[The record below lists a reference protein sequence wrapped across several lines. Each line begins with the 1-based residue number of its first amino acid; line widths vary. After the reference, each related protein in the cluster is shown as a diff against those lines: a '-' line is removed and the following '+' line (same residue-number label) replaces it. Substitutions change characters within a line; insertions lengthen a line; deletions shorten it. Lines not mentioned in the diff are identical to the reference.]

1 MKRGH
6 MPQDSLLS
14 LEERRT
20 KYSVPALEK
29 ALDVLEYLS
38 EQAVPLTQA
47 QLARALSRQA
57 GEIFRMLACLES
69 RGYLRREPVTG
80 GYSLTLKL
88 FELSRTH
95 SPYEVLLK
103 AAQPLMRSLAED
115 LRESCHLCV
124 LHRDRVLV
132 LAQEESPKPFRL
144 SVEVGSL
151 HSPLHTTSGR
161 VLLASMEEAEREEV
175 LVRDLEWRREKPAQ
189 RAAFSKR
196 LAAIRARGYERSE
209 GERFVGGLD
218 IGVPVGTADSSIKAA
233 LTIATLKEKSG
244 PDLETMLPAL
254 QACADVIA
262 VHAGLKREEGVPDA
276 DAANRS
282 PQV

>member
-1 MKRGH
+1 

-47 QLARALSRQA
+47 QLARALNRQA

-69 RGYLRREPVTG
+69 RGYLRREPLTG
-80 GYSLTLKL
+80 AYSLTLKL
-88 FELSRTH
+88 FELSRAH

-103 AAQPLMRSLAED
+103 AAQPLMRSLVED

-132 LAQEESPKPFRL
+132 LAQEESPRPFRL
-144 SVEVGSL
+144 SVEIGSL

-161 VLLASMEEAEREEV
+161 VLLAGMEEGELEE
-175 LVRDLEWRREKPAQ
+175 LLMRDLEWRREKPAV
-189 RAAFSKR
+189 RAAFMKR

-218 IGVPVGTADSSIKAA
+218 MGVPVGPPESSIKAA
-233 LTIATLKEKSG
+233 LTIATLREKNG
-244 PDLETMLPAL
+244 PSLDTMLPLL
-254 QACADVIA
+254 QACAGVIA
-262 VHAGLKREEGVPDA
+262 VHAGLKREEETTSA
-276 DAANRS
+276 DAAHRS

>member
-1 MKRGH
+1 

-47 QLARALSRQA
+47 QIARALDRQA

-69 RGYLRREPVTG
+69 RGYLRREPVSG
-80 GYSLTLKL
+80 AYSLTLKL

-95 SPYEVLLK
+95 SPYDLLLK
-103 AAQPLMRSLAED
+103 AAQPLMRGLAEE

-132 LAQEESPKPFRL
+132 LAQEESPKSFRL

-151 HSPLHTTSGR
+151 HAPLRTISGR
-161 VLLASMEEAEREEV
+161 LLLANMAAAEREEI
-175 LVRDLEWRREKPAQ
+175 LARDPEWRREKPGL
-189 RAAFSKR
+189 RAAFLKR
-196 LAAIRARGYERSE
+196 LAAIRARGYERAE

-218 IGVPVGTADSSIKAA
+218 IGVLVGQPESSIKAA
-233 LTIATLKEKSG
+233 LTILTLKEKNG
-244 PDLETMLPAL
+244 PDLDTMLPAL
-254 QACADVIA
+254 QACAEVIA
-262 VHAGLKREEGVPDA
+262 VHAGLRREEEASGADSAKREPRV
-276 DAANRS
+276 
-282 PQV
+282 

>member
-1 MKRGH
+1 MTH
-6 MPQDSLLS
+6 DSLLS

-29 ALDVLEYLS
+29 GLDVLEYLS
-38 EQAVPLTQA
+38 DQAVPLTQA
-47 QLARALSRQA
+47 QLARALNRQA

-69 RGYLRREPVTG
+69 RGYLRREPTTG
-80 GYSLTLKL
+80 AYSLTLKL

-95 SPYEVLLK
+95 SPYEALLK
-103 AAQPLMRSLAED
+103 AAQPLMRGLAED
-115 LRESCHLCV
+115 LRESCHLSV
-124 LHRDRVLV
+124 LHRERVLV

-144 SVEVGSL
+144 SVEVGSQ
-151 HSPLHTTSGR
+151 HSPMHTTSGR
-161 VLLASMEEAEREEV
+161 VLLANMDPEDREE
-175 LVRDLEWRREKPAQ
+175 LLTHELEWRRAKPAA
-189 RAAFSKR
+189 RAQFMKR

-218 IGVPVGTADSSIKAA
+218 IGVSVGSPGSSIKAA

-244 PDLETMLPAL
+244 PSLENMLPAL
-254 QACADVIA
+254 KACADVIA
-262 VHAGLKREEGVPDA
+262 VHAGLKPEEEVRGASRPHSD
-276 DAANRS
+276 

>member
-1 MKRGH
+1 

-47 QLARALSRQA
+47 QLARALNRQA

-161 VLLASMEEAEREEV
+161 VLLASMEEAEREEI
-175 LVRDLEWRREKPAQ
+175 LVRDLEWRREKPAL
-189 RAAFSKR
+189 RAAFVKR

-218 IGVPVGTADSSIKAA
+218 IGVPVGPADCSIKAA
-233 LTIATLKEKSG
+233 LTIATLKEKGG

-262 VHAGLKREEGVPDA
+262 VHAGLKRDEGAPSA
-276 DAANRS
+276 DAANRR

>member
-1 MKRGH
+1 

-47 QLARALSRQA
+47 QIARALDRQA

-80 GYSLTLKL
+80 AYSLTLKL

-95 SPYEVLLK
+95 SPYDVLLK
-103 AAQPLMRSLAED
+103 AAQPLMRGLAEE

-132 LAQEESPKPFRL
+132 LAQEESPKSFRL

-151 HSPLHTTSGR
+151 HAPLRTISGR
-161 VLLASMEEAEREEV
+161 LLLANMAAAEREEI
-175 LVRDLEWRREKPAQ
+175 LARDPEWRREKPGL
-189 RAAFSKR
+189 RAAFLKR
-196 LAAIRARGYERSE
+196 LAAIRARGYERAE

-218 IGVPVGTADSSIKAA
+218 IGVLVGQPESSIKAA
-233 LTIATLKEKSG
+233 LTILTLKEKNG
-244 PDLETMLPAL
+244 PDLDTMLPAL
-254 QACADVIA
+254 QACAEVIA
-262 VHAGLKREEGVPDA
+262 VHAGLRREGEASGVG
-276 DAANRS
+276 AASRD
-282 PQV
+282 PHV

>member
-1 MKRGH
+1 
-6 MPQDSLLS
+6 MPQDALLT

-47 QLARALSRQA
+47 QLARALNRQA

-80 GYSLTLKL
+80 AYSLTLKL

-132 LAQEESPKPFRL
+132 LAQEESPRPFRL

-161 VLLASMEEAEREEV
+161 VLLAQLPEVARDALLARVPEWAAEGATAQATF
-175 LVRDLEWRREKPAQ
+175 LRRLDGL
-189 RAAFSKR
+189 RR
-196 LAAIRARGYERSE
+196 RGHERSE
-209 GERFVGGLD
+209 GERFVGTLD
-218 IGVPVGTADSSIKAA
+218 LGVPVGAPGSSIGAA
-233 LTIATLKEKSG
+233 LTVSTLQHKEG
-244 PDLETMLPAL
+244 PDL
-254 QACADVIA
+254 DVILP
-262 VHAGLKREEGVPDA
+262 HLLS
-276 DAANRS
+276 AAR
-282 PQV
+282 